1 MARGNVH
8 FQQHA
13 WGYFSFKRFFAS
25 GRKNLQFDG
34 FNFRS
39 ANRLRVDKVR
49 PAGCFS
55 VLPLLTKTKTY
66 DLRPVLV
73 FEITKTKTP

>member
-1 MARGNVH
+1 MFISSNMRGDIFLSNV
-8 FQQHA
+8 
-13 WGYFSFKRFFAS
+13 FFAS

-55 VLPLLTKTKTY
+55 VLPLLTKTKT
-66 DLRPVLV
+66 L
-73 FEITKTKTP
+73 EN